1 MLRDSDA
8 PQTDDAVTAGSLKA
22 ELCNVIEKLRQRE
35 RDVICAFYGIGVPS
49 ITFAEIGR
57 QYGMTRERARQIRNK
72 AVRHMRSLTD
82 SAALRSFLKV

>member
-8 PQTDDAVTAGSLKA
+8 PQTDDAVTADSLKA
-22 ELCNVIEKLRQRE
+22 EFCSVIEKLKLRE
-35 RDVICAFYGIGVPS
+35 RDVVCAFYGIGVPAK
-49 ITFAEIGR
+49 TFAEIGV